1 MALAHLSSLTWNTS
15 WQFCRACLTVE
26 SSLRSALTLQCVH
39 SGPEAHGV
47 ITIPGRC
54 SPPHR
59 HAQPWPWN
67 VARRSSD
74 WGRAAVEAVQ
84 HRQQRL
90 CSLQL
95 CHAGAQGEA
104 PPACPSVGEGLNIC
118 EASLNDKMPHTC
130 DAITMIDESPVP
142 WKSSRR
148 SRFSLHISVT
158 DATAL
163 HMHFQLSTAPL

>member
-1 MALAHLSSLTWNTS
+1 MVSSPFQDDAVPLTAMLSPGPGTWPGAAQTGAELQWKLSSIDSND
-15 WQFCRACLTVE
+15 FAACNFAMLEPRV
-26 SSLRSALTLQCVH
+26 
-39 SGPEAHGV
+39 
-47 ITIPGRC
+47 
-54 SPPHR
+54 R
-59 HAQPWPWN
+59 H
-67 VARRSSD
+67 
-74 WGRAAVEAVQ
+74 
-84 HRQQRL
+84 
-90 CSLQL
+90 
-95 CHAGAQGEA
+95 